1 MQYFNVTGQ
10 WEIFSEWVTFEAV
23 IGENASQVGVIGE
36 EHAIHVPNFAFI
48 PIGSFE
54 NLATWIDWRQLV
66 SVRFH
71 SDSRVKAERQQIVD
85 DLERQTSSGFYT
97 YTR

>member
-1 MQYFNVTGQ
+1 VPTIQTCETLEPVRAAQRRRVSSRRHTSPAKSQIKSQIFSFLVQYLNVTGQ

-23 IGENASQVGVIGE
+23 IGENATQVGVIGE

-54 NLATWIDWRQLV
+54 NLAT
-66 SVRFH
+66 
-71 SDSRVKAERQQIVD
+71 
-85 DLERQTSSGFYT
+85 
-97 YTR
+97 

>member
-1 MQYFNVTGQ
+1 MQYFDVTGQ

-54 NLATWIDWRQLV
+54 NLAT
-66 SVRFH
+66 
-71 SDSRVKAERQQIVD
+71 
-85 DLERQTSSGFYT
+85 
-97 YTR
+97 